1 MEITGD
7 VFEARAAALL
17 ARLREPVLRSL
28 RDSDIRAEALNEI
41 VLVGGATRMPVVRRA
56 VTRMFGRFPSTAVH
70 PDEAVALGAA
80 IQAGLKARDIDLKE
94 IVLTDV
100 CPYSLGVESTEMGPN
115 GQVRGSVF
123 SPVIERNTV
132 VPASRVQSFY
142 PVHNGQRKVTFN
154 IYQGESRNVAD
165 NIRLGEVEIPVPP
178 GKASEVEIQCRFTY
192 DINGLIEI
200 NLTVPA
206 TGESRELLIVDDEG
220 PKGEDLAQQRA
231 RLALLKQHPRENE
244 ANRAAL
250 SRANRCYEDYL
261 GDKRDYVA
269 GLMSR
274 FEAVLET
281 QDPVAA
287 DHARAELTS
296 ALDAL
301 EGESYL

>member
-1 MEITGD
+1 MEITGE

-28 RDSDIRAEALNEI
+28 RDSDIRAEALSEI
-41 VLVGGATRMPVVRRA
+41 VMVGGATRMPVVRRA

-115 GQVRGSVF
+115 GQARGSVF

-132 VPASRVQSFY
+132 VPASRMQSFF

-165 NIRLGEVEIPVPP
+165 NIRLGQVEIPVPP

-192 DINGLIEI
+192 DINGLIEV
-200 NLTVPA
+200 NLNVPA
-206 TGESRELLIVDDEG
+206 TGESRELLIVDDDG
-220 PKGEDLAQQRA
+220 PKGQDLAQQRA

-250 SRANRCYEDYL
+250 ARANRCYEDYL

>member
-1 MEITGD
+1 
-7 VFEARAAALL
+7 
-17 ARLREPVLRSL
+17 
-28 RDSDIRAEALNEI
+28 
-41 VLVGGATRMPVVRRA
+41 
-56 VTRMFGRFPSTAVH
+56 
-70 PDEAVALGAA
+70 
-80 IQAGLKARDIDLKE
+80 
-94 IVLTDV
+94 
-100 CPYSLGVESTEMGPN
+100 
-115 GQVRGSVF
+115 
-123 SPVIERNTV
+123 VIERNTV

-296 ALDAL
+296 SLDAL
-301 EGESYL
+301 AGESYR